1 MQCPACN
8 HIPLAGSTADPN
20 RCPKCGINYADVIRA
35 KAAKA
40 ANPQPSAADE
50 MRREAL
56 KVKSVRSAEVN
67 KMMQGYD
74 GASPVVIVDI
84 NMSFNS
90 MVWFMVKWAIAAI
103 PALIILFFIALAV
116 MVMFGVSLR

>member
-1 MQCPACN
+1 MQTAQV
-8 HIPLAGSTADPN
+8 IPFSFEANQVRTAIVEGEPWFAVKD
-20 RCPKCGINYADVIRA
+20 IIRA
-35 KAAKA
+35 LDY
-40 ANPQPSAADE
+40 S
-50 MRREAL
+50 
-56 KVKSVRSAEVN
+56 
-67 KMMQGYD
+67 
-74 GASPVVIVDI
+74 VDI